1 MKQEVTLLTTKK
13 SKNRKLTQSVFLF
26 SLCSLF
32 GIKVP
37 DCDGIAAR
45 DKKAEIRIKSFFLWT
60 KNYGSKRGEK
70 KEEEKETLSVNF
82 IN

>member
-45 DKKAEIRIKSFFLWT
+45 DKKAEIRIKAHLFMDKELWL
-60 KNYGSKRGEK
+60 KKGEK

>member
-1 MKQEVTLLTTKK
+1 MEQEVTLLTTKK
-13 SKNRKLTQSVFLF
+13 SKNRHLSKKKLTQSVFLF

-45 DKKAEIRIKSFFLWT
+45 DKR
-60 KNYGSKRGEK
+60 
-70 KEEEKETLSVNF
+70 
-82 IN
+82 